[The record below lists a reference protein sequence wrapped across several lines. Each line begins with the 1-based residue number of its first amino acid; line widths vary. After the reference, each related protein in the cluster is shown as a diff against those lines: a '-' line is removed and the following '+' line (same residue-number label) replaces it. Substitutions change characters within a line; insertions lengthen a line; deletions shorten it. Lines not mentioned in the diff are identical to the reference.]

1 MAWAWV
7 SLSLS
12 EERRAYPVCSPGF
25 NVNTNHRPCISST
38 SHSQDNVRKLYLLK
52 PVTKWISDSQPNTW
66 ILIQGLRHAEWRMNT
81 FLFGLVWWDFRSW
94 NEAVLLKKGTS
105 SVGMWRGITPWAE
118 KGSEGTLHAA
128 PTLQAAVG
136 PRPCP
141 PALGP
146 DPHAT
151 WGLGVMCPL
160 HALCAVDRVHRLGYW
175 RPGPVVG
182 AP

>member
-12 EERRAYPVCSPGF
+12 EERRAYPMCSPGF

-38 SHSQDNVRKLYLLK
+38 SRSQDNVRKLYLLK

-66 ILIQGLRHAEWRMNT
+66 ILIQGLRHAEWRVNT

-118 KGSEGTLHAA
+118 KGSEGAPHAA
-128 PTLQAAVG
+128 PTQ
-136 PRPCP
+136 RT
-141 PALGP
+141 
-146 DPHAT
+146 H
-151 WGLGVMCPL
+151 
-160 HALCAVDRVHRLGYW
+160 
-175 RPGPVVG
+175 PGPHFTCPFRTTGHCWQFLPSQNV
-182 AP
+182 PWPSSPPNSTLSESQFPHL